1 VANGIYIYIDI
12 DMSTTKQMSLVT
24 SPTFDNCDEHKLAV
38 VSFSRQSPIDMWSMI
53 RIIRLE

>member
-1 VANGIYIYIDI
+1 
-12 DMSTTKQMSLVT
+12 MSTTKQMSLVT